1 MRVFATLHGSISVR
15 ICTRSRPCMRLLV
28 GVQGER
34 VPPDR
39 PHPVAGTNYMLMRE
53 TWDLHDFS
61 YPNEKNGNTYIGG
74 GPPRFLV
81 GLERVWDWGLVWGLG
96 WFGLGLGFGLGPGGG
111 GNRGGFLQHRGV

>member
-1 MRVFATLHGSISVR
+1 
-15 ICTRSRPCMRLLV
+15 MRLLV

-74 GPPRFLV
+74 GPPGSLWGWRGFGVAVRF
-81 GLERVWDWGLVWGLG
+81 GLVWG
-96 WFGLGLGFGLGPGGG
+96 
-111 GNRGGFLQHRGV
+111 

>member
-1 MRVFATLHGSISVR
+1 
-15 ICTRSRPCMRLLV
+15 
-28 GVQGER
+28 
-34 VPPDR
+34 
-39 PHPVAGTNYMLMRE
+39 MLMRE